1 MSVMESGQEAEVRQ
15 ALLSIQDEFLP
26 VKENI
31 VTLLEHLEKRGEKRG
46 KIETLIRLLS
56 AAFPE
61 SSAADADRVR
71 RLPDEALDQLTD
83 AIALRRPWAEI
94 EELLRR
100 AD

>member
-1 MSVMESGQEAEVRQ
+1 LSVFDS
-15 ALLSIQDEFLP
+15 F
-26 VKENI
+26 
-31 VTLLEHLEKRGEKRG
+31 
-46 KIETLIRLLS
+46 S

-61 SSAADADRVR
+61 SSSADADRVR